1 METTRKKVLSL
12 NEDDHL
18 EQWLSAYLKTIYE
31 DSQDPK
37 KIERCLN
44 RFYHFYLERYEHD
57 KVTGIVKRDIQ
68 DWLSFLYKPEKDGG
82 AGYAASYVNSHHSA
96 LAGFIKWLRAA
107 APHLMPKDP
116 MKGIREIML
125 PDPEPRTLT
134 PQQILSLKNICD
146 RLDRFHAKKDRRRA
160 AKTIELKKYARPNRD
175 RAIVYVFL
183 STGLRR
189 EELVMLDID
198 QVIPSDPELL
208 RQARSARIVKI
219 RGKGKTE
226 GTEYLSAE
234 ARSALAD
241 YLEHERGRDAIEGET
256 TALFLSASGRPKRK
270 DNGRLHPRTIN
281 KILEQIGQW
290 HDNEIQDPARHI
302 SPLCP
307 HDLRH
312 TFANEIAKKPGVTEQ
327 DLVRLLRHRSKRYI
341 SLYTNPPAER
351 TAGLIED
358 L

>member
-1 METTRKKVLSL
+1 MRTTRNVVSLS
-12 NEDDHL
+12 EDDHL
-18 EQWLSAYLKTIYE
+18 GLWLPAYIDRVYE

-44 RFYHFYLERYEHD
+44 RFYHFYIERYGHD

-68 DWLSFLYKPEKDGG
+68 DWLNFLYKPEKNGG
-82 AGYAASYVNSHHSA
+82 AGYAASYVNNHHSA
-96 LAGFIKWLRAA
+96 LNGFIKWLRAA

-125 PDPEPRTLT
+125 PAPEPRTLT

-146 RLDRFHAKKDRRRA
+146 RLERFHAKTDRRRTT
-160 AKTIELKKYARPNRD
+160 KTIELKKYARPIRD

-198 QVIPSDPELL
+198 QVIPNEPELL

-234 ARSALAD
+234 ARNALAD
-241 YLEHERGRDAIEGET
+241 YLQHERERDAAKGET
-256 TALFLSASGRPKRK
+256 TALFLSASGRPKRHE
-270 DNGRLHPRTIN
+270 NGRLHPRTIN

-290 HDNEIQDPARHI
+290 HDSETQDTSRHI
-302 SPLCP
+302 SPLRP

-312 TFANEIAKKPGVTEQ
+312 TFANELAKKPGVTEQ
-327 DLVRLLRHRSKRYI
+327 DLERLLRHRSKRYI
-341 SLYTNPPAER
+341 STYTNPPAER